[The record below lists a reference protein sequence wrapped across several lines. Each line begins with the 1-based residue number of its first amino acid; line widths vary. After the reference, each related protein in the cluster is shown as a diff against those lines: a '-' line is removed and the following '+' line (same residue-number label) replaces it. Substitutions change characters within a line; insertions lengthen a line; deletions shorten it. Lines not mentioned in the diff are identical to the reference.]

1 MSRHPVTD
9 TKARTYKDW
18 IVPQFV
24 LPAAFVWLATKCQQW
39 LLAPHLHQFL
49 AWPLFFSKVAW
60 NPFFWTVKNSTSA
73 KKPRV
78 SRFRQRNIFSL
89 VFNYLAKLFWW
100 EPFEALCAKITT
112 FFGVVVVWCACTAL
126 AQGPLVFGAYVRKSL
141 QGLEHTKVST
151 WNKNQLVKKDFFFF
165 FPFFSGSHNLAFM
178 ICVGV
183 IKSRFLCSK

>member
-112 FFGVVVVWCACTAL
+112 FFWGGCCVVRV
-126 AQGPLVFGAYVRKSL
+126 Y
-141 QGLEHTKVST
+141 
-151 WNKNQLVKKDFFFF
+151 
-165 FPFFSGSHNLAFM
+165 
-178 ICVGV
+178 CVGPRTISLWGV
-183 IKSRFLCSK
+183 RPQVSARPWTHKSFNLKQKSVSQEGFLFLFSLLFW